1 MYPFFYQETFT
12 NLLGT
17 IHEKRD
23 RIEIRYRGK
32 GERSFPPLKQTN
44 MTNKF
49 LAQRLASIRS
59 KKNKKNGFT
68 LIELMVVIAI
78 VGVLSAVGLP
88 ELLKAQDS
96 AKDSAA
102 LQEAVAAA
110 KTCSMDV
117 LTGGSAYD
125 DAITA
130 GTWDYI
136 DTDNSECDTAAATT
150 TIIGEGPG
158 KTHTIV
164 ITDGVPGKPTTEDV
178 E

>member
-17 IHEKRD
+17 VHEKRD

-68 LIELMVVIAI
+68 LIELMVVVAI
-78 VGVLSAVGLP
+78 VGVLSAVALP
-88 ELLKAQDS
+88 QLTAAQDK
-96 AKDSAA
+96 AK
-102 LQEAVAAA
+102 
-110 KTCSMDV
+110 
-117 LTGGSAYD
+117 
-125 DAITA
+125 I
-130 GTWDYI
+130 
-136 DTDNSECDTAAATT
+136 AAATQTLSNAGKECSIELVTGGTVPTFAAAAAENVVGGTCDFGETLEIVAADKDET
-150 TIIGEGPG
+150 TLELDI
-158 KTHTIV
+158 
-164 ITDGVPGKPTTEDV
+164 DV
-178 E
+178 NGIPQPVAEKV